1 MKHSKAKIDPKEKNL
16 LRQASKS
23 HSKKHMAIMNALM
36 NKGKSFKIAHKEA
49 LKITKQVAKKK
60 NNLLNKI
67 EHETGSRFKKT
78 SQSKKRPKFSSMNKS
93 KRRSFKKANR
103 GGR

>member
-1 MKHSKAKIDPKEKNL
+1 MALTDKQKATLKKHSVH
-16 LRQASKS
+16 
-23 HSKKHMAIMNALM
+23 HSKKHMALMNSLM
-36 NKGKSFKIAHKEA
+36 NKGKSFKFAHRQA
-49 LKITKQVAKKK
+49 LKIAGKQVAKKK

>member
-1 MKHSKAKIDPKEKNL
+1 MALTDKQKKTLKKHSVH
-16 LRQASKS
+16 

-36 NKGKSFKIAHKEA
+36 NKGKSFKIAHREA
-49 LKITKQVAKKK
+49 LKVAKQVAKKK

-67 EHETGSRFKKT
+67 EHETASRFKKT
-78 SQSKKRPKFSSMNKS
+78 SQSTRRPKMSSMNKHK
-93 KRRSFKKANR
+93 KRTFKKANR

>member
-1 MKHSKAKIDPKEKNL
+1 MSIDKNEKKLLKKANKH
-16 LRQASKS
+16 

-36 NKGKSFKIAHKEA
+36 NKGKSFKQAHKEA

-67 EHETGSRFKKT
+67 EHETASRFKKT
-78 SQSKKRPKFSSMNKS
+78 SQSTRRPKMSSMNKHK
-93 KRRSFKKANR
+93 KRTFKKANR

>member
-1 MKHSKAKIDPKEKNL
+1 MALSKEQKNLMKKHSVH
-16 LRQASKS
+16 

-36 NKGKSFKIAHKEA
+36 NKGKSFKVAHREA

-67 EHETGSRFKKT
+67 EHETASRFKKT
-78 SQSKKRPKFSSMNKS
+78 SQSKRRPKFSSMNKH
-93 KRRSFKKANR
+93 KKQVCLTNN
-103 GGR
+103 